1 MNPTKHKYTPRER
14 YKARW
19 AYVFLTPWLL
29 MFLIFYA
36 YPLIYGTI
44 VSFTNY
50 TVGGMKWIG
59 LENYRAIFQDYR
71 FWRSLRATLF
81 YMIIVMP
88 LQVFVPLW
96 IANTIQAYKRGFNT
110 AVKLIAYIP
119 GVTCSVALVLAWRFM
134 LDPNIGFVTSFL
146 KKIFGARFS
155 PFNTAST
162 AIPIIA
168 ILIAFTN
175 LGATLIIYSA
185 ALNAIPADYYE
196 AAELDGATRWN
207 QLTKIT
213 MPLLQPTIVYVFI
226 TSTIGALQIFVIPQL
241 MTQGGPNFM
250 TSTVLLLIYSAA
262 FGDNKFGYASALAVI
277 TAVILAV
284 VTLIYLRLSK
294 KMKQIQG

>member
-1 MNPTKHKYTPRER
+1 MNPKKQKYTPRER

-19 AYVFLTPWLL
+19 AYVFLAPWLL

-50 TVGGMKWIG
+50 TIGSMKWIG
-59 LENYRAIFQDYR
+59 LENYRTIFTDYR
-71 FWRSLRATLF
+71 FWRSLRATIF
-81 YMIIVMP
+81 YMLIVMP

-110 AVKLIAYIP
+110 AVKLVAYIP

-196 AAELDGATRWN
+196 AAELDGATRWD

-213 MPLLQPTIVYVFI
+213 IPLLQPTIVYVFI

-262 FGDNKFGYASALAVI
+262 FGDNKFGYASALGVILFLI
-277 TAVILAV
+277 TAIFALFQFRITRRETVE
-284 VTLIYLRLSK
+284 Y
-294 KMKQIQG
+294 

>member
-1 MNPTKHKYTPRER
+1 MNPIKKKYTPRER

-19 AYVFLTPWLL
+19 AYVFLAPWLL

-50 TVGGMKWIG
+50 TIGSMKWIG

-71 FWRSLRATLF
+71 FWRSLRATIF
-81 YMIIVMP
+81 YMLIVMP

-134 LDPNIGFVTSFL
+134 LDPNIGFVTAFL

-175 LGATLIIYSA
+175 LGATLIIYAA

-196 AAELDGATRWN
+196 AAELDGATRWS
-207 QLTKIT
+207 QFTKIT
-213 MPLLQPTIVYVFI
+213 IPLLQPTIVYVFI

-241 MTQGGPNFM
+241 MTQGGPNFT

-262 FGDNKFGYASALAVI
+262 FGDNKFGYASALGVILFLI
-277 TAVILAV
+277 TAVFAV
-284 VTLIYLRLSK
+284 
-294 KMKQIQG
+294 IQFRITRRDTVEY

>member
-1 MNPTKHKYTPRER
+1 MNPKKQKYTPRER

-19 AYVFLTPWLL
+19 AYVFLAPWLL

-50 TVGGMKWIG
+50 TIGSMKWIG
-59 LENYRAIFQDYR
+59 LENYRTIFTDYR
-71 FWRSLRATLF
+71 FWRSLRATIF
-81 YMIIVMP
+81 YMLIVMP

-110 AVKLIAYIP
+110 AVKLVAYIP

-168 ILIAFTN
+168 VLIAFTN

-196 AAELDGATRWN
+196 AAELDGATRWD

-213 MPLLQPTIVYVFI
+213 IPLLQPTIVYVFI

-262 FGDNKFGYASALAVI
+262 FGDNKFGYASALGVILFLI
-277 TAVILAV
+277 TAIFA
-284 VTLIYLRLSK
+284 LIQFRITRRETVEY
-294 KMKQIQG
+294 

>member
-1 MNPTKHKYTPRER
+1 MNPKKQKYTPRER

-19 AYVFLTPWLL
+19 AYVFLAPWLL

-50 TVGGMKWIG
+50 TIGSMKWIG
-59 LENYRAIFQDYR
+59 LENYRTIFTDYR
-71 FWRSLRATLF
+71 FWRSLRATIF
-81 YMIIVMP
+81 YMLIVMP

-110 AVKLIAYIP
+110 AVKLVAYIP

-168 ILIAFTN
+168 VLIAFTN

-196 AAELDGATRWN
+196 AAELDGATRWD

-213 MPLLQPTIVYVFI
+213 IPLLQPTIVYVFI

-262 FGDNKFGYASALAVI
+262 FGDNKFGYASALGVILFLI
-277 TAVILAV
+277 TAIFAMFQFRITRRDTVE
-284 VTLIYLRLSK
+284 Y
-294 KMKQIQG
+294 

>member
-1 MNPTKHKYTPRER
+1 MNPKKQKYTPRER

-19 AYVFLTPWLL
+19 AYVFLAPWLL

-50 TVGGMKWIG
+50 TIGSMKWIG
-59 LENYRAIFQDYR
+59 LENYRTIFTDYR
-71 FWRSLRATLF
+71 FWRSLRATIF
-81 YMIIVMP
+81 YMLIVMP

-110 AVKLIAYIP
+110 AVKLVAYIP

-168 ILIAFTN
+168 VLIAFTN

-196 AAELDGATRWN
+196 AAELDGATRWD

-213 MPLLQPTIVYVFI
+213 IPLLQPTIVYVFI

-262 FGDNKFGYASALAVI
+262 FGDNKFGYASALGVILFLI
-277 TAVILAV
+277 TAIFALFQFRITRRETVE
-284 VTLIYLRLSK
+284 Y
-294 KMKQIQG
+294 

>member
-1 MNPTKHKYTPRER
+1 MNPKKQKYTPRER

-19 AYVFLTPWLL
+19 AYVFLAPWLL

-50 TVGGMKWIG
+50 TIGSMKWIG
-59 LENYRAIFQDYR
+59 LENYRTIFTDYR
-71 FWRSLRATLF
+71 FWRSLRATIF
-81 YMIIVMP
+81 YMLIVMP

-110 AVKLIAYIP
+110 AVKLVAYIP

-196 AAELDGATRWN
+196 AAELDGATRWD

-213 MPLLQPTIVYVFI
+213 IPLLQPTIVYVFI

-262 FGDNKFGYASALAVI
+262 FGDNKFGYASALGVILFLI
-277 TAVILAV
+277 TAIFALVQFRITRRETV
-284 VTLIYLRLSK
+284 EY
-294 KMKQIQG
+294 

>member
-1 MNPTKHKYTPRER
+1 MNPKKQKYTPRER

-19 AYVFLTPWLL
+19 AYVFLAPWLL

-50 TVGGMKWIG
+50 TIGSMKWIG
-59 LENYRAIFQDYR
+59 LENYRTIFTDYR
-71 FWRSLRATLF
+71 FWRSLRATIF
-81 YMIIVMP
+81 YMLIVMP

-110 AVKLIAYIP
+110 AVKLVAYIP

-168 ILIAFTN
+168 VLIAFTN

-196 AAELDGATRWN
+196 AAELDGATRWD

-213 MPLLQPTIVYVFI
+213 IPLLQPTIVYVFI

-262 FGDNKFGYASALAVI
+262 FGDNKFGYASALGVILFLI
-277 TAVILAV
+277 TAIFAMFQFRITRRETVE
-284 VTLIYLRLSK
+284 Y
-294 KMKQIQG
+294 